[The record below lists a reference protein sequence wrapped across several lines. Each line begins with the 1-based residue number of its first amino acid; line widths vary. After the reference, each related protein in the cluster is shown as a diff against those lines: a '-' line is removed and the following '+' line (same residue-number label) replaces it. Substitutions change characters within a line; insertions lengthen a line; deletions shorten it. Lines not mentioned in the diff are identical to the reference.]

1 MPAHK
6 TFQSNDSTELPYLKR
21 IFDDLRRGKHLAEGD
36 GPHVHALREDTEAY
50 ARLFDALGFTLV
62 QHPRG
67 FFFFAADPSSNVTDM
82 AGRLAV
88 FIFILV
94 ESLADQGKQVEETLM
109 THTFNVTALP
119 HLSTD
124 RFVTYMRDVGV
135 TSLDELRQ
143 VLKNMRRL
151 GFAELVGDDLF
162 RFRTPAYRFLD
173 LCSELAAEH
182 EDAEPDSPT
191 SVAKETIPGEEEAV

>member
-1 MPAHK
+1 MPASK
-6 TFQSNDSTELPYLKR
+6 TCQSSDSSELPYLKR
-21 IFDDLRRGKHLAEGD
+21 LFDDLRRGKHLAEGD
-36 GPHVHALREDTEAY
+36 GPHVHVLRENADAY

-67 FFFFAADPSSNVTDM
+67 FFYFAADPSSNVTDQ
-82 AGRLAV
+82 AGRMAV
-88 FIFILV
+88 FTFILV
-94 ESLADQGKQVEETLM
+94 ESLADQGKQVEDTLM
-109 THTFNVTALP
+109 THTFNVAELP
-119 HLSTD
+119 HFSTD
-124 RFVTYMRDVGV
+124 RFITYMRDVGV

-143 VLKNMRRL
+143 VLKSMRRL

-182 EDAEPDSPT
+182 EESQLDAPPSEDEEN
-191 SVAKETIPGEEEAV
+191 VPGEEQSA

>member
-1 MPAHK
+1 MPANN
-6 TFQSNDSTELPYLKR
+6 TFQSSDLAELPYLEQ

-36 GPHVHALREDTEAY
+36 GPHVHALRENVEAY

-67 FFFFAADPSSNVTDM
+67 FFYFSADPSSTVTDQ
-82 AGRLAV
+82 AGRMAV
-88 FIFILV
+88 FTFILV

-109 THTFNVTALP
+109 THTFNVDELP

-135 TSLDELRQ
+135 ISVDDIRQ

-173 LCSELAAEH
+173 LCSELAAEQGESAPDEPTSEDEEILSGE
-182 EDAEPDSPT
+182 EDAT
-191 SVAKETIPGEEEAV
+191 

>member
-1 MPAHK
+1 MPANN
-6 TFQSNDSTELPYLKR
+6 TFQSSDLAELPHLEH

-36 GPHVHALREDTEAY
+36 GPHVHALRENVEAY

-67 FFFFAADPSSNVTDM
+67 FFYFSADPSSTVTDQ
-82 AGRLAV
+82 AGRMAV
-88 FIFILV
+88 FTFILV

-109 THTFNVTALP
+109 THTFNVAELP

-135 TSLDELRQ
+135 ISIDDIRQ

-173 LCSELAAEH
+173 LCSELAAEQGESEPDEPTSEDEEILSGE
-182 EDAEPDSPT
+182 EDA
-191 SVAKETIPGEEEAV
+191 V

>member
-1 MPAHK
+1 MPA
-6 TFQSNDSTELPYLKR
+6 TRTLQSQDSADLPELKR

-36 GPHVHALREDTEAY
+36 GPHVHALRENAEAY
-50 ARLFDALGFTLV
+50 TRLFDALGFALV

-67 FFFFAADPSSNVTDM
+67 FFYFAADPSSNVTDQ
-82 AGRLAV
+82 AGRMAV
-88 FIFILV
+88 FTFILV

-109 THTFNVTALP
+109 THIFNVNELP
-119 HLSTD
+119 HLATD
-124 RFVTYMRDVGV
+124 RFVAYMRDVGV
-135 TSLDELRQ
+135 TSLDDIRQ

-151 GFAELVGDDLF
+151 GFAQMVGDDLF

-182 EDAEPDSPT
+182 EETAQDNAPDDAET
-191 SVAKETIPGEEEAV
+191 AEAVA

>member
-1 MPAHK
+1 MPA
-6 TFQSNDSTELPYLKR
+6 TRTLTSQDSADLPSLKR

-36 GPHVHALREDTEAY
+36 GPHVHALREHVEAY
-50 ARLFDALGFTLV
+50 TRLFDALGFSLV

-67 FFFFAADPSSNVTDM
+67 FFYFAADPSANVTEQ
-82 AGRLAV
+82 AGRMAV
-88 FIFILV
+88 FVFILV

-109 THTFNVTALP
+109 SHTFNVTELP

-124 RFVTYMRDVGV
+124 RFVTYMRDVGI
-135 TSLDELRQ
+135 TSMDDLRQ

-151 GFAELVGDDLF
+151 GFAEMVGDDLF

-182 EDAEPDSPT
+182 EATTPDEAS
-191 SVAKETIPGEEEAV
+191 ADEEAP